1 MTRYLLDANA
11 ISVMARD
18 PRGVLARRV
27 RLIGSD
33 NLCTSIIVMGELHFG
48 IARNWSAR
56 LVETMAPVMEM
67 LTVEPLSSDAD
78 IRYAELRAH
87 LQRQGRLI
95 GANDLWIAAHALAL
109 DCTLVTANIGEF
121 SRVPDLHTDNWLVG

>member
-11 ISVMARD
+11 ISALARE
-18 PRGVLARRV
+18 PRGTIARRA
-27 RLIGSD
+27 RQIGSV

-56 LVETMAPVMEM
+56 LVETMARVMDAFE
-67 LTVEPLSSDAD
+67 VEPMKSGVDL
-78 IRYAELRAH
+78 RYAELRAH
-87 LQRQGRLI
+87 LQRQGTPI

-109 DCTLVTANIGEF
+109 DCTLVTANIGD
-121 SRVPDLHTDNWLVG
+121 VQPCT